1 MGLEARIR
9 QVFDLESHRSRIQDL
24 VSQARKA
31 STSFTATGL
40 SHKLRPLSHL
50 CLCLFSHMTLNHLS
64 RPPTL
69 HQTFNVTVSF
79 LCQPARTG
87 DLVNLHR
94 DQERWFSRCAVC
106 TAAAAAGEGAV
117 LPLGPQGAAPA
128 LSILHQAPPSYWST
142 RSRDQMEAS
151 H

>member
-1 MGLEARIR
+1 M
-9 QVFDLESHRSRIQDL
+9 
-24 VSQARKA
+24 
-31 STSFTATGL
+31 
-40 SHKLRPLSHL
+40 LRY
-50 CLCLFSHMTLNHLS
+50 
-64 RPPTL
+64 L
-69 HQTFNVTVSF
+69 HPKFQ
-79 LCQPARTG
+79 LARTSG
-87 DLVNLHR
+87 LVNLHG

-106 TAAAAAGEGAV
+106 TAAAAGEGAV